1 MLHVLLQLISE
12 QSKLAELIDSLLQQ
26 LLWHVLRQCC
36 HALVGAFLLL
46 QQCIDNTF
54 RLASTHLSE
63 AIRAQHGRTLLCIC
77 VLLRHDFHGLGSS
90 SAKRGHCEGVTLIR
104 HLI

>member
-26 LLWHVLRQCC
+26 LLRHVLRQRS

-46 QQCIDNTF
+46 KQCIDNAF
-54 RLASTHLSE
+54 GLASTHLSK
-63 AIRAQHGRTLLCIC
+63 AVRAQHGGTLLRKC
-77 VLLRHDFHGLGSS
+77 VLLRHDFHG
-90 SAKRGHCEGVTLIR
+90 
-104 HLI
+104 